1 MEKKD
6 RKQMTND
13 DTHYMRDMNAHLRN
27 TWLWDEWGF
36 TKNWGNKCT
45 MSDMDGFT
53 PFFAE
58 RRSHFLVVEMKHW
71 DGQGDVP
78 KVNRLS
84 GQMKALAAL
93 GCKEDFTVILG
104 YGDTSTRQVYYYELL
119 TELGPMQDVKDRTFQ
134 EFIDAWFSYASGE

>member
-1 MEKKD
+1 
-6 RKQMTND
+6 
-13 DTHYMRDMNAHLRN
+13 
-27 TWLWDEWGF
+27 
-36 TKNWGNKCT
+36 

-119 TELGPMQDVKDRTFQ
+119 TELGPMQDAKDRTFQ